1 MITFENKKLDYNEI
15 SYDLLKVIKLCMK
28 ISILEMEDLLT
39 VLESKFGELNLKI
52 EKKIELINRSYEL
65 DVEKVIIRLK
75 ENENGFNVYENNI
88 NQHRDV
94 LLKQINLKL
103 NEIQNFNGEI
113 KFLENLKENFVY
125 FNKSFGLCCC
135 LFELILSEFEIS
147 PRLDLS
153 KIDKYYELIIS
164 KKKIQL
170 SLPETIVLE
179 SINNQRQ
186 KFLVLP
192 LNRLLICAVIDH
204 KHTIFIVDSNGNIVC
219 SKKLDYNYKL
229 ANTLLKSTASKIFHL
244 YEMQHE
250 KSNRLNIYNLKLE
263 LVRSIKFSQSFYLN
277 VIIYKN
283 EFALH
288 NIFSNRVLI
297 YNTNSF
303 KSTSIQF
310 QTAEENADFYVYSKV
325 YLLNNLNEKHLYFYG
340 HDCVYIVKRTNGTKL
355 AKVRTNINSFF
366 VRLDIAYSIKFDRY
380 SNIYYFEN
388 QPTSAKLPLIIVY
401 DSDGKYLCEIS
412 RRKQNEN
419 FILTYKD
426 SCIFNYSINKNVI
439 IYQEF

>member
-1 MITFENKKLDYNEI
+1 M
-15 SYDLLKVIKLCMK
+15 
-28 ISILEMEDLLT
+28 
-39 VLESKFGELNLKI
+39 
-52 EKKIELINRSYEL
+52 
-65 DVEKVIIRLK
+65 
-75 ENENGFNVYENNI
+75 
-88 NQHRDV
+88 
-94 LLKQINLKL
+94 
-103 NEIQNFNGEI
+103 
-113 KFLENLKENFVY
+113 
-125 FNKSFGLCCC
+125 
-135 LFELILSEFEIS
+135 
-147 PRLDLS
+147 
-153 KIDKYYELIIS
+153 
-164 KKKIQL
+164 
-170 SLPETIVLE
+170 
-179 SINNQRQ
+179 
-186 KFLVLP
+186 
-192 LNRLLICAVIDH
+192 
-204 KHTIFIVDSNGNIVC
+204 DSNGNIVC